1 MSRGYLHLIV
11 RVYNQSAYTQGCLS
25 VLYSAVALVTGYK
38 YRSLPGRWS
47 YTRKGGREC
56 VAARMDDCPA
66 NILPKHSLSFA
77 KLPIATNTQ
86 NPLV

>member
-1 MSRGYLHLIV
+1 MSRGYLHLIF

-47 YTRKGGREC
+47 YTS
-56 VAARMDDCPA
+56 AD
-66 NILPKHSLSFA
+66 
-77 KLPIATNTQ
+77 
-86 NPLV
+86 